1 MKYPSVL
8 ISKLTISSKLIHRC
22 SHLYNVNVRR
32 GLQWLSWSGE
42 PSTHC
47 HGADSMFITHT
58 SNELSP
64 RRACL
69 HGRMICF
76 PKAANKTAIFKLNVF
91 VLYKWFIPNNHQ
103 FISCVVKATGRKLF
117 LYNLPFLKQEALG
130 LYLLGTL

>member
-1 MKYPSVL
+1 MEMFDFALKPLPAWY
-8 ISKLTISSKLIHRC
+8 SKMLERTILVVIAKDR
-22 SHLYNVNVRR
+22 
-32 GLQWLSWSGE
+32 SGE